1 MPADSGPWVVKVR
14 APGAKR
20 ARLLA
25 SPTGTTTG
33 LRLHAILFR
42 DKARAKAVA
51 DALVEQNPGFA
62 TEVSR

>member
-1 MPADSGPWVVKVR
+1 MAAEGPWVVKVR
-14 APGAKR
+14 APGVKR

-25 SPTGTTTG
+25 SPSGATTG

-62 TEVSR
+62 AEVAR